1 MKNIIQR
8 QNFESHVLRELRM
21 VENRLNLLHDK
32 MGKVKHRPGPHIEN
46 DKTKKLI
53 SKTDLLVEV
62 AQKFHTPKIFFSD
75 IEVEF
80 MWGGGMN
87 INTYIKPN
95 LMLRLG

>member
-32 MGKVKHRPGPHIEN
+32 MGKVKHRPGPHVEN

-62 AQKFHTPKIFFSD
+62 AQLKASVKNDYFLYS
-75 IEVEF
+75 
-80 MWGGGMN
+80 
-87 INTYIKPN
+87 
-95 LMLRLG
+95 

>member
-21 VENRLNLLHDK
+21 VEGRLNLLHEK
-32 MGKVKHRPGPHIEN
+32 MGKAKRHSGAQEI

-62 AQKFHTPKIFFSD
+62 AQLKAKVNKCTCQRKEHNIPIRSD
-75 IEVEF
+75 SN
-80 MWGGGMN
+80 W
-87 INTYIKPN
+87 
-95 LMLRLG
+95 